1 MNDRSSRPPAITA
14 ALGIGLVALSALLAG
29 CQKEAEAPAPRPVV
43 RPVKTMVLPDPSA
56 LLGLSFPGTVRATH
70 RVDLAFEVPG
80 TLTELPAKQ
89 GQRVGRRE
97 LLARLD
103 PRDYEARVKAARAE
117 YDKALANFKRADE
130 LVKKDFISRADY
142 DQTIARRDITAAEL
156 AKAGKALADTSMR
169 APFEG
174 VVARRFV
181 ENFQD
186 VQAKQPV
193 LSLQDTR
200 RLEIVVDA
208 PENLVVLARDR
219 VRVKLAATF
228 SALPGREFP
237 VSVKEFA
244 TEADPVT
251 QTYEYVLALPEIT
264 DANVLPGMSAD
275 VTIEALEGEGGE
287 VFVYALPEAAVV
299 REGEVPYV
307 WVIEPGTN
315 RAVRRTV
322 VADEPDSSGQVAVHK
337 GIEAGE
343 VIATA
348 GVHHLKEG
356 MQVKPI
362 TAIRY

>member
-1 MNDRSSRPPAITA
+1 
-14 ALGIGLVALSALLAG
+14 
-29 CQKEAEAPAPRPVV
+29 
-43 RPVKTMVLPDPSA
+43 
-56 LLGLSFPGTVRATH
+56 
-70 RVDLAFEVPG
+70 
-80 TLTELPAKQ
+80 
-89 GQRVGRRE
+89 
-97 LLARLD
+97 
-103 PRDYEARVKAARAE
+103 
-117 YDKALANFKRADE
+117 
-130 LVKKDFISRADY
+130 
-142 DQTIARRDITAAEL
+142 
-156 AKAGKALADTSMR
+156 
-169 APFEG
+169 